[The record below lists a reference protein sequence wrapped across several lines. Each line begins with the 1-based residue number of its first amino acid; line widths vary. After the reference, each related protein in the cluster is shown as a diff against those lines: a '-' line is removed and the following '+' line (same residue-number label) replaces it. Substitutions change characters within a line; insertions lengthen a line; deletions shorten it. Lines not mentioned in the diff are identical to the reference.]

1 MINQLV
7 KLAALISMREEGSL
21 QVSIM
26 AAIRHPNVVMF
37 MGICLSP
44 VCIVTEFCARGSLS
58 DVIKKAA
65 SRAVFAQQ
73 LDWPRRTAM
82 ALDAAKV
89 TTASILLRISLS
101 GCSNHTSLHVCRG
114 LACLPACLSACL
126 HKAGSAT
133 MSRHYTI
140 PMLLIPMPT

>member
-1 MINQLV
+1 
-7 KLAALISMREEGSL
+7 
-21 QVSIM
+21 M

-65 SRAVFAQQ
+65 SSAVFAQQ
-73 LDWPRRTAM
+73 LDWPKRITM

-89 TTASILLRISLS
+89 STASTLLRIPLS

-114 LACLPACLSACL
+114 LVCLRACLSARL

-140 PMLLIPMPT
+140 PMLLITLPT